1 MKNSIVPTEELY
13 GSPEMPWRTR
23 DGNVIA
29 CTEKLKVMRQN
40 FAELRQGA
48 MDLLE
53 DVVLMG
59 CDEVQVKEALN
70 HLIQSLATS
79 FKMPS

>member
-1 MKNSIVPTEELY
+1 MNSIVPTEALY
-13 GSPEMPWRTR
+13 GSPERPWRTT
-23 DGNVIA
+23 DGSVIA

-53 DVVLMG
+53 DAVLMG

-70 HLIQSLATS
+70 HLIQSLATN
-79 FKMPS
+79 FKTPS